1 MKTKSIIFID
11 IFAPKWTRAQRK
23 LTRFPSRDFCIT
35 PRIERINRELKQQR
49 WRRRRRRL
57 QKRHLKSEFT
67 LPQTLSRLFHLV

>member
-23 LTRFPSRDFCIT
+23 LRRFPSREFRIT
-35 PRIERINRELKQQR
+35 LRIERINRELQQQ
-49 WRRRRRRL
+49 RRRRL